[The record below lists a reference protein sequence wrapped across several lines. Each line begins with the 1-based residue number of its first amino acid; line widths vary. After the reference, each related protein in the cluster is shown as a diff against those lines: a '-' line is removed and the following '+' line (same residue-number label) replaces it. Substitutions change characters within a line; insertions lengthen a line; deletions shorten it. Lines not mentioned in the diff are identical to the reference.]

1 MRKALCAAIALSL
14 FPFGACSPQAP
25 TIGLEGAMPETPVAP
40 IPATDAAEVKDPG
53 QGSSVFT
60 FDSALFQGKL
70 TGCSYAQAGTLLV
83 CADELSL
90 YDTSSGTVLA
100 HCPAPSQDFAAAP
113 FEGGIALTAMSDTGA
128 IVRIYD
134 NRLNLKESLELEQLL
149 PDDYVAS
156 PNCVAVSSDG
166 SQLAIAGLSALY
178 LYDRPTARLTMLLDI
193 AQGTGS
199 SGINAA
205 SLSGVVFTPDGD
217 HVAFA
222 GDGFPEQ
229 GADGEESA
237 SMWGT
242 VDIDGGG
249 LELDWLDV
257 KGVEET
263 LQADGRLFFP
273 PAISHV
279 DGSLSWVDIASGAA
293 HRLSFSSNDEGGDG
307 IYVSEQGK
315 YVATA
320 ELGSAVT
327 VRVYAVDSGE
337 LLATETIDVD
347 DPRYTWRIPQVSIV
361 DDAQAAVVLLGC
373 GIGEIDTAVSTFS
386 FGN

>member
-1 MRKALCAAIALSL
+1 MRKALCAAVALSL
-14 FPFGACSPQAP
+14 FALGACSPQAP
-25 TIGLEGAMPETPVAP
+25 TNGLEGAVPETPVAP
-40 IPATDAAEVKDPG
+40 MSATDAAEAEDPG
-53 QGSSVFT
+53 QGSGVFT

-90 YDTSSGTVLA
+90 YDIASGTVLVR
-100 HCPAPSQDFAAAP
+100 CPAPSQDFATAP
-113 FEGGIALTAMSDTGA
+113 FEGGVVLTAMSDAGA

-134 NRLNLKESLELEQLL
+134 NRLNLKESLELDQLL

-156 PNCVAVSSDG
+156 PNCVAVSGDG
-166 SQLAIAGLSALY
+166 SQLAIAGLGTLY
-178 LYDRPTARLTMLLDI
+178 LYDRSTARLAVLLDI
-193 AQGTGS
+193 AQGAGGA
-199 SGINAA
+199 GINAA
-205 SLSGVVFTPDGD
+205 SLNGVAFTPDGNR
-217 HVAFA
+217 VTFA

-237 SMWGT
+237 PMWGT
-242 VDIDGGG
+242 VGIDGGG

-263 LQADGRLFFP
+263 LQAGGRLFFP
-273 PAISHV
+273 PAIPYA
-279 DGSLSWVDIASGAA
+279 DGSLSWVDATSGDA
-293 HRLSFSSNDEGGDG
+293 HRIVFSANDEGKDG
-307 IYVSEQGK
+307 IYVSDQGA

-337 LLATETIDVD
+337 LLATETIEVD
-347 DPRYTWRIPQVSIV
+347 DPRHAWRIPQVSIL
-361 DDAQAAVVLLGC
+361 DDPRAAVVLLGC
-373 GIGEIDTAVSTFS
+373 GIDEVDTAVATFG
-386 FGN
+386 FGA